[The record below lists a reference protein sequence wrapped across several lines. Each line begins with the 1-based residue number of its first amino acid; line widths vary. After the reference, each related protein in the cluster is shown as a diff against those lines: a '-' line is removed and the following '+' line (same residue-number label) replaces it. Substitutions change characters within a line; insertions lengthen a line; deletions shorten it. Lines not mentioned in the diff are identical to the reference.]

1 MAHPRRTYN
10 LEMKRF
16 EIGDAIFADAFNA
29 IKFRNMT
36 YVRAWTAT
44 PTTPGNGTGAPWWA
58 SAAPSAAP
66 SAPPVPRPSLG
77 GTPTATPTT
86 PGDGT
91 GAPRWAS
98 AVPSAAPSLPPV
110 PRPSL
115 GGTPTATP
123 TTPGDGTGAQHSA
136 PTTTGGGQSPGSL
149 HKHVLLVV
157 IDDMRR
163 VVISRV
169 NSSVALR
176 TRLVSTKK
184 IRCPNTRPDWGAYGQ
199 PASVTPRL
207 DALAAES
214 AVFTHAYAQIANCAP
229 SRTSFL
235 SGHRPDVTRVWNQ
248 LTNFRVAAEGAT
260 HWKTLPQVACC

>member
-1 MAHPRRTYN
+1 MPR
-10 LEMKRF
+10 
-16 EIGDAIFADAFNA
+16 
-29 IKFRNMT
+29 
-36 YVRAWTAT
+36 
-44 PTTPGNGTGAPWWA
+44 PPWWT

-66 SAPPVPRPSLG
+66 SA
-77 GTPTATPTT
+77 
-86 PGDGT
+86 
-91 GAPRWAS
+91 
-98 AVPSAAPSLPPV
+98 PPV

-149 HKHVLLVV
+149 RKHVVLVV

-163 VVISRV
+163 VIISRV

-184 IRCPNTRPDWGAYGQ
+184 IRCPNARPDWGAYGQ
-199 PASVTPRL
+199 PASFTPRL

-248 LTNFRVAAEGAT
+248 LTDFRAAAEGAA
-260 HWKTLPQVACC
+260 HWKTLPQVAGC